1 VKGAQRLLGSAAIA
15 LAIGFNIPYAV
26 LASLYDYPAILR
38 RPAAEALDRFAALG
52 SSVILAWHG
61 FALAALA
68 LVPLALALAI
78 TPARL
83 RTSPAI
89 AIGAA
94 MSGALAG
101 LAQAIGLWRWVFV
114 VPALARSHADPATAP
129 ALRQADEAA
138 FALLN
143 AYGGVAIGEHIGQ
156 LLTALFIA
164 LMALLQWREGA
175 RRTARL
181 GAVTAA
187 TMAIGVHE
195 GLALALGADG
205 SAFSAFTIAGFAG
218 LTFWLIATGAVL
230 LKGKAAA

>member
-1 VKGAQRLLGSAAIA
+1 MIATRKLLGSATIA
-15 LAIGFNIPYAV
+15 LAISFNIPYAV
-26 LASLYDYPAILR
+26 LASIYDYPAILR

-68 LVPLALALAI
+68 LVPLAVALAI

-83 RTSPAI
+83 RTSPAV

-94 MSGALAG
+94 TSGALAG

-114 VPALARSHADPATAP
+114 VPALARSHADRATPLAI
-129 ALRQADEAA
+129 RTADETA

-156 LLTALFIA
+156 LMTALFAGLIA
-164 LMALLQWREGA
+164 ALQWQEEA
-175 RRTARL
+175 RRTAWL
-181 GAVTAA
+181 GCATALIMAVGA
-187 TMAIGVHE
+187 HE
-195 GLALALGADG
+195 GLALALGAEG
-205 SAFSAFTIAGFAG
+205 NLFSSMTIFGFAG
-218 LTFWLIATGAVL
+218 LTLWLIATGAGL
-230 LKGKAAA
+230 LKGRTAN

>member
-1 VKGAQRLLGSAAIA
+1 MKGGQRLLGSATIA
-15 LAIGFNIPYAV
+15 LAVAFNIPYAV
-26 LASLYDYPAILR
+26 LVSLYDYPAILR

-68 LVPLALALAI
+68 LVPLAVALAI

-83 RTSPAI
+83 RRSPAI

-114 VPALARSHADPATAP
+114 VPALARSHADPATSLV
-129 ALRQADEAA
+129 LRQGDEAA

-156 LLTALFIA
+156 LMTALFVA
-164 LMALLQWREGA
+164 LLAVLQWREGA
-175 RRTARL
+175 RRTGGL
-181 GAVTAA
+181 GGVTAA
-187 TMAIGVHE
+187 TMAVGAHE
-195 GLALALGADG
+195 GLALALGAG
-205 SAFSAFTIAGFAG
+205 GGLFSAMTIAGFAG
-218 LTFWLIATGAVL
+218 LTLWLIATGAGL
-230 LKGKAAA
+230 LRGHTTT

>member
-1 VKGAQRLLGSAAIA
+1 MKRARQLLGSAAIA
-15 LAIGFNIPYAV
+15 LALGFNIPYAV

-68 LVPLALALAI
+68 LVPLAIALAI

-83 RTSPAI
+83 RTSPAV

-114 VPALARSHADPATAP
+114 VPALARSHADPATPFAM
-129 ALRQADEAA
+129 RQADETA

-156 LLTALFIA
+156 LLTALFVGLVA
-164 LMALLQWREGA
+164 TLQWREDA
-175 RRTARL
+175 RRTAWLGFATALIMAL
-181 GAVTAA
+181 GA
-187 TMAIGVHE
+187 HE

-205 SAFSAFTIAGFAG
+205 SLFSAFTIAAFAG
-218 LTFWLIATGAVL
+218 LTAWLIATGAGL
-230 LKGKAAA
+230 IKGRTAP